1 MEQDRTEGYLPRA
14 VEEKWQAIW
23 EERGTNRFTPE
34 ELKDPSNPYYNLMMF
49 PYPSAEGLHVGN
61 IYAFTGADV
70 HGRYQRLTGKD
81 VFEPIG
87 FDAFGIHSE
96 NFALKLGVNPMDLTP
111 RNVANFTRQL
121 RRIGGMFDWSHTVDT
136 SDPAYYRWTQWI
148 FVQLFKAGLAERKE
162 APVNWCPSCMTVLA
176 NEQVQGGLC
185 ERCESAVEQRRIAQW
200 FFRITDYAQRLL
212 DNLKVIDWSD
222 TTLRAQENWIGRSE
236 GAILT
241 FPVLEGSSPEGASS
255 QGAAGSIEAPESP
268 SGHGASPDCMD
279 AATSHSISV
288 FTTRPDTVFGATYM
302 VLAPEHPL
310 VPVIVTPQRRPE
322 VVAYQKQA
330 ARMDLVTRQKADKTK
345 TGVFTG
351 AYCRNP
357 ATGEP
362 IPVWIA
368 DYVLVEYGTGA
379 IMAVPGHDQRD
390 FEFARTFGLPIPRVV
405 AGPGQDAATPLEE
418 AYVGD
423 GVLVNSGRFDG
434 LPWREGARA
443 IVEWL
448 EGQGLA
454 EARVNYRLH
463 DWCISR
469 QRYWGPPIP
478 VIHCDACGPLP
489 VPEEDLPVVL
499 PRVEDFKP
507 DDSGV
512 SPLARV
518 ETWYRTT
525 CPSCGAPARRET
537 DVSDTFLDSSW
548 YFLRYPSTD
557 RGDVPMDLD
566 ITRRWL
572 PVDCYIGGEEHAV
585 LHLLYARFITMALH
599 DLGHLNFEEPFTKFR
614 KHGLIIREG
623 AKMSKSKG
631 NVIVP
636 DPIIEEYGADTFRI
650 YLMFLGP
657 FAEGGDYRDE
667 GIQGPFGFL
676 HRLHDTVVSVAGD
689 RGGPTRAQGGA
700 EAASSSWGGRNRTGS
715 GSAAIDVDD
724 APPDP
729 EVERKLHKTIRQV
742 SEQLPRLQYNTA
754 VAAMMEYLNAVR
766 AGGRKARRG
775 EVEALVVLVAPF
787 APHLAEELW
796 QRLGHE
802 ESIFKGANW
811 PSFDPAK
818 AAEDTVKIAVQVNG
832 KLRGT
837 VDVPAGTGQEEVEA
851 LARSQENVSRHL
863 EGAPVRRLIF
873 VPNRLLN
880 FVVG

>member
-1 MEQDRTEGYLPRA
+1 MEQDRADGYLPRA
-14 VEEKWQAIW
+14 VEQKWQAIW
-23 EERGTNRFTPE
+23 EERGTNRFTVQ
-34 ELKDPSNPYYNLMMF
+34 ELRDARDPYYNLMMF

-61 IYAFTGADV
+61 IYAFAGADV
-70 HGRYQRLTGKD
+70 HGRYQRLTGKN

-96 NFALKLGVNPMDLTP
+96 NFALKQGVNPMDLTP

-121 RRIGGMFDWSHTVDT
+121 RRIGGMFDWSHSVDT

-148 FVQLFKAGLAERKE
+148 FVQLFRAGLAERKE

-176 NEQVQGGLC
+176 NEQVLGGLC
-185 ERCESAVEQRRIAQW
+185 ERCDTPVEQRRIAQW
-200 FFRITDYAQRLL
+200 FFRITDFAQRLL
-212 DNLKVIDWSD
+212 DNLKVIDWSE

-241 FPVLEGSSPEGASS
+241 FPVLAGNRSDEAVQAGGPSTHPAVREPGA
-255 QGAAGSIEAPESP
+255 GPP
-268 SGHGASPDCMD
+268 SGD
-279 AATSHSISV
+279 APGISV
-288 FTTRPDTVFGATYM
+288 FTTRPDTVFGASYM

-310 VPVIVTPQRRPE
+310 VPSLTTPDQRSKVE
-322 VVAYQKQA
+322 AYQKQA
-330 ARMDLVTRQKADKTK
+330 ARMDLVARQKADKTK

-351 AYCRNP
+351 AFCRNP

-390 FEFARTFGLPIPRVV
+390 FEFARAFGLPIPRVV
-405 AGPGQDAATPLEE
+405 AGPGADADTPLEE

-423 GVLVNSGRFDG
+423 GVLVNSGRYDG

-448 EGQGLA
+448 ERQGLA
-454 EARVNYRLH
+454 EPRVNYRLH

-478 VIHCDACGPLP
+478 IIHCGDCGPVA

-518 ETWYRTT
+518 EDWYRTT
-525 CPSCGAPARRET
+525 CPECGREARRET
-537 DVSDTFLDSSW
+537 DVSDTFLDSAW

-557 RGDVPMDLD
+557 RDDVPMDPE

-585 LHLLYARFITMALH
+585 LHLLYARFVTMALR
-599 DLGHLNFEEPFTKFR
+599 DMGHLDFEEPFSKFR

-636 DPIIEEYGADTFRI
+636 DPIIEEYGADTFRV

-657 FAEGGDYRDE
+657 FSEGGDYRDE

-676 HRLHDTVVSVAGD
+676 HRLHDTVLSVAASGKHD
-689 RGGPTRAQGGA
+689 R
-700 EAASSSWGGRNRTGS
+700 
-715 GSAAIDVDD
+715 
-724 APPDP
+724 PPDP
-729 EVERKLHKTIRQV
+729 EVEHKLHKTIRQV
-742 SEQLPRLQYNTA
+742 SEQLPNLQYNTA
-754 VAAMMEYLNAVR
+754 VAAMMEYLNTVR
-766 AGGRKARRG
+766 AGGRQASRS
-775 EVEALVVLVAPF
+775 EVEPLVVLVAPF

-796 QRLGHE
+796 ERLGHSG
-802 ESIFKGANW
+802 SIFEGPNW
-811 PSFDPAK
+811 PSFDPSK
-818 AAEDTVKIAVQVNG
+818 ASEGTVKIAVQVNG
-832 KLRGT
+832 RLRGT
-837 VDVPAGTGQEEVEA
+837 VEVPAGTGQEEVEA

-863 EGAPVRRLIF
+863 EAYTVGRVVF